1 MVFIRYVKICS
12 TVFTKTEFK
21 ELMAQRILILDGAM
35 GTEIQ
40 KHKLSEGDFRGSLYP
55 EWHIELKGNN
65 DLLTL
70 TKPDLIKNIHQEF
83 VDAGSDIIETNTF
96 NSNKTSQS
104 DYDLEDITY
113 KLNYEGAKL
122 AKEVASNAQ
131 NQVLVAGVIG
141 PTNRTASLSPDVT
154 DPAAR
159 NTSFDE
165 LKKDYKEC
173 LDGLI
178 DGGSD
183 IILIE
188 TIFDTL
194 NAKAAIFAYLE
205 KCEELQ
211 FNIPL
216 MISGTITDASGRT
229 LSGQTVDAFW
239 TSVAHAKPDSIG
251 FNCALG
257 AEQLR
262 PHLKRISEIADVAV
276 SVHPNAGLPNEMGD
290 YDQSPGQMAGFA
302 EEFCDNKFVNIV
314 GGCCGTTTDHLKSI
328 CALK

>member
-1 MVFIRYVKICS
+1 MVFIRYVKICP

-21 ELMAQRILILDGAM
+21 QLLSNKILILDGAM

-40 KHKLSEGDFRGSLYP
+40 KHKLTEEDFRGDQFMN
-55 EWHIELKGNN
+55 WDVELKGNN

-70 TKPDLIKNIHQEF
+70 TKPELIKNIHQEF

-154 DPAAR
+154 DPSAR

-165 LKKDYKEC
+165 LKKR
-173 LDGLI
+173 
-178 DGGSD
+178 
-183 IILIE
+183 
-188 TIFDTL
+188 
-194 NAKAAIFAYLE
+194 
-205 KCEELQ
+205 LQ
-211 FNIPL
+211 RMFGWIN
-216 MISGTITDASGRT
+216 
-229 LSGQTVDAFW
+229 
-239 TSVAHAKPDSIG
+239 
-251 FNCALG
+251 
-257 AEQLR
+257 
-262 PHLKRISEIADVAV
+262 
-276 SVHPNAGLPNEMGD
+276 
-290 YDQSPGQMAGFA
+290 
-302 EEFCDNKFVNIV
+302 
-314 GGCCGTTTDHLKSI
+314 
-328 CALK
+328 

>member
-1 MVFIRYVKICS
+1 M
-12 TVFTKTEFK
+12 FTKTEFK

-40 KHKLSEGDFRGSLYP
+40 KHKLTEGDFRGSLYP

-104 DYDLEDITY
+104 DYGLEDISY

-122 AKEVASNAQ
+122 AKEVASNAH

-188 TIFDTL
+188 TIFD
-194 NAKAAIFAYLE
+194 
-205 KCEELQ
+205 
-211 FNIPL
+211 
-216 MISGTITDASGRT
+216 
-229 LSGQTVDAFW
+229 LSLI
-239 TSVAHAKPDSIG
+239 HI
-251 FNCALG
+251 
-257 AEQLR
+257 
-262 PHLKRISEIADVAV
+262 
-276 SVHPNAGLPNEMGD
+276 
-290 YDQSPGQMAGFA
+290 
-302 EEFCDNKFVNIV
+302 
-314 GGCCGTTTDHLKSI
+314 
-328 CALK
+328 